1 MLLYFAKKE
10 KNIKRFFYEKAAK
23 YLLLERARIYKSGK
37 SWVGVPIK
45 FDYGELKHDCEL
57 TNIDINRLLEAI
69 SYVMV
74 YIFQKQKNRIGIE
87 ELVNI
92 EEMKTGDSE

>member
-1 MLLYFAKKE
+1 MVIFCKKE

-45 FDYGELKHDCEL
+45 VDYGELKHDCEL

-69 SYVMV
+69 SFVMV

>member
-1 MLLYFAKKE
+1 M
-10 KNIKRFFYEKAAK
+10 
-23 YLLLERARIYKSGK
+23 
-37 SWVGVPIK
+37 V
-45 FDYGELKHDCEL
+45 DYGELKHDCEL

-69 SYVMV
+69 SFVMV

-92 EEMKTGDSE
+92 EEMKTGDNE